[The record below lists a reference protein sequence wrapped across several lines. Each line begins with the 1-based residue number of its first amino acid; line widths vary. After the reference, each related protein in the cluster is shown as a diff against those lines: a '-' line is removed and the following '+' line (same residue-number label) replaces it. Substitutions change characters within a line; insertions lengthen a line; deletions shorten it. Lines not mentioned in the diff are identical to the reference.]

1 MSRVRHICAAPTASL
16 ELSQDLAQD
25 LAVSSCPNCLNTDFI
40 YCHIPEVMGFLAVLD
55 HDGDNANLLL
65 KFRAIVEHHL
75 TPYADGNSD
84 GLHYDGSGYH
94 HWTYYPGYMYAYKR
108 LAREALLQLAGSTRT
123 TSTCTR

>member
-1 MSRVRHICAAPTASL
+1 M
-16 ELSQDLAQD
+16 
-25 LAVSSCPNCLNTDFI
+25 SSCPNCLNTDFI

-108 LAREALLQLAGSTRT
+108 LAREALLQLVGTAFEVSGVHLLNLRDHTILQQVRPL
-123 TSTCTR
+123 RIW